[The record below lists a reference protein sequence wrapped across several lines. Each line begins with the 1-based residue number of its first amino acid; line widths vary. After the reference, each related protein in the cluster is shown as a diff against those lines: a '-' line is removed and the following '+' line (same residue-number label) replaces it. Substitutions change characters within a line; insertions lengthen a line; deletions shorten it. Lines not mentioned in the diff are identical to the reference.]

1 MVGRFEL
8 QFELPAS
15 VIPSKGF
22 GFPMDVKLVPVSV
35 AEAEKAALLLKGSD
49 AVLRTPLVRLLTDAV
64 LRSPLV
70 RLLTDAVLRT
80 PLVRLL
86 THGVTA
92 IYLKLENIQCVGHI
106 ETRVF

>member
-1 MVGRFEL
+1 MCSLF
-8 QFELPAS
+8 QC
-15 VIPSKGF
+15 
-22 GFPMDVKLVPVSV
+22 V

-49 AVLRTPLVRLLTDAV
+49 AVLRT
-64 LRSPLV
+64 PLV

-92 IYLKLENIQCVGHI
+92 IYLKLENIKCVGHI

>member
-1 MVGRFEL
+1 
-8 QFELPAS
+8 
-15 VIPSKGF
+15 
-22 GFPMDVKLVPVSV
+22 MDVKLVPVSV
-35 AEAEKAALLLKGSD
+35 AEAEKAALLLKGS
-49 AVLRTPLVRLLTDAV
+49 
-64 LRSPLV
+64 
-70 RLLTDAVLRT
+70 DAVLRT